1 MKSATITAAA
11 ALGLAGLMALQGS
24 AQTNITSFKP
34 FVGLDYSPFT
44 GSETPANG
52 NIPANYPT
60 LSQITNDFTNGVNSI
75 VSLAAEISTYGMD
88 GTLSNIAG
96 ICNTYGVKCFPCAY
110 VSTGTPAD
118 AADTASEISAL
129 IAVGNSNYPTTR
141 GLVVGSESMLQGYS
155 PQTLISNINY
165 VRAATHTNTPV
176 GTRDLPSNLIN
187 NPGVVAA
194 SDFVMADIYA
204 YWAQVPVNDAAAW
217 TIQQWQ
223 ILTNDFPGKD
233 VLIGEANW
241 PTGGTNTQW
250 SNPAIVPS
258 VANQGLFLSNFVA
271 MANSSHIEYFIFEFR
286 DEPWK
291 VQENVGTV
299 EQNWGII
306 DTNNVKK
313 QSLVDHL
320 SAGFSLEIVSDKT
333 NRAQIVVQTYEGDPY
348 SILGTT
354 NLLEKLSTN
363 LSFVGASGTNQTIV
377 TATNGGG
384 QNFYRAMQN
393 F

>member
-1 MKSATITAAA
+1 
-11 ALGLAGLMALQGS
+11 
-24 AQTNITSFKP
+24 
-34 FVGLDYSPFT
+34 
-44 GSETPANG
+44 
-52 NIPANYPT
+52 
-60 LSQITNDFTNGVNSI
+60 
-75 VSLAAEISTYGMD
+75 MD

-96 ICNTYGVKCFPCAY
+96 ICSTFGVKCFPCAY
-110 VSTGTPAD
+110 VSSGTPED
-118 AADTASEISAL
+118 AADTAYEISAL
-129 IAVGNSNYPTTR
+129 IAVGNNNYPTTR

-165 VRAATHTNTPV
+165 VRAATHTNVPV
-176 GTRDLPSNLIN
+176 GTRDLPSNLIS

-204 YWAQVPVNDAAAW
+204 YWAQIPINDAAAW

-233 VLIGEANW
+233 VLVGEANW

-258 VANQGLFLSNFVA
+258 MTNQGIFLSNFVG
-271 MANSSHIEYFIFEFR
+271 MANSNHIEYFVFEFR

-313 QSLVDHL
+313 QSLVDYL
-320 SAGFSLEIVSDKT
+320 ATGFSMEIHSDKT
-333 NRAQIVVQTYEGDPY
+333 NRAQIAIQTYEGNRY

-354 NLLEKLSTN
+354 NLLGKLSTN
-363 LSFVGASGTNQTIV
+363 FSFVGASGTNQTIV
-377 TATNGGG
+377 NVTNSGG
-384 QNFYRAMQN
+384 QNFYKAMQN